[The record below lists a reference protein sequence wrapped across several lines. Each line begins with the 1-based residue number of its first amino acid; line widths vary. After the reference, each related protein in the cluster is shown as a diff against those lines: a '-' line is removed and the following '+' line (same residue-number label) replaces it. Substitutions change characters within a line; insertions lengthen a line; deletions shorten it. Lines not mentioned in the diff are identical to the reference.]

1 MSTDPDMILLECEEA
16 MTKAVDYFK
25 HEMRGLRTGRAST
38 ALVDFLKVDYYGA
51 MTELKALAS
60 ISIPEPSQILIKP
73 FDTGSISA
81 IKHAI
86 EQAQL
91 GINPIQ
97 EAKQIRLNV
106 PPLSA
111 ERRQQLVTRVK
122 KLGEEQ
128 KVAIRNSRRD
138 ANKHAEALSKAAGH
152 TVPEDEIE
160 TLKEEIQ
167 NLLKKFEGEIDKL
180 VEGKSKEILEI

>member
-1 MSTDPDMILLECEEA
+1 MTTDPDMILLETEEA
-16 MTKAVDYFK
+16 MTKAVDYLK

-38 ALVDFLKVDYYGA
+38 ALVDFIKVDYYGT

-60 ISIPEPSQILIKP
+60 ISIPEPAQIVIKP
-73 FDTGSISA
+73 FDISSLSA

-86 EQAQL
+86 DVAQL

-106 PPLSA
+106 PPLSS
-111 ERRQQLVTRVK
+111 ERRQQMVTRVK
-122 KLGEEQ
+122 KVGEEQ
-128 KVAIRNSRRD
+128 KVAIRNTRRD
-138 ANKHAEALSKAAGH
+138 ANKHAEGLT

-167 NLLKKFEGEIDKL
+167 KLLKKYETEIDKL
-180 VEGKSKEILEI
+180 VEGKTKEIIEL